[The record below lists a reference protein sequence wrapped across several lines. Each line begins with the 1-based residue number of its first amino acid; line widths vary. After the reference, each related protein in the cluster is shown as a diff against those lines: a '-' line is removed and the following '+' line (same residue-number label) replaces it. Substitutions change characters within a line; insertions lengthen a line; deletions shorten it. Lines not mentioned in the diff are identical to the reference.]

1 MWLAFTKSTGGRIA
15 ATVFMNE
22 PTYAAMGGAPKGY
35 NTADF
40 DRDIVVFF
48 VLWRSTKAGT
58 CRLRARGHDRLQ
70 RVKIMFGAAAKLSL
84 AALARLHAFRCA
96 V

>member
-15 ATVFMNE
+15 ATEFMNE

-40 DRDIVVFF
+40 DRDIVVFSCYGDP
-48 VLWRSTKAGT
+48 L
-58 CRLRARGHDRLQ
+58 RL
-70 RVKIMFGAAAKLSL
+70 
-84 AALARLHAFRCA
+84 ALAGCTHVGTIAFRG
-96 V
+96 